1 MNTPTICIVG
11 GGMVGCA
18 LAALLGRDR
27 RYSGTVVLL
36 EAGDPPPLPVGYDLR
51 VVALS
56 ATSQLVLEAAGAWSE
71 IAATRVS
78 PYREMQV

>member
-1 MNTPTICIVG
+1 MNAPTICIVG

-18 LAALLGRDR
+18 LAALFGRDQ
-27 RYSGTVVLL
+27 RYTGSVVLL
-36 EAGDPPPLPVGYDLR
+36 EAGDPPTLAAGYDLR

-56 ATSQLVLEAAGAWSE
+56 ATSQRVLEAAGAWPE

-78 PYREMQV
+78 P